1 MTEQRQVGVHL
12 PEATAHPA
20 TMRPVLS
27 AGRGAPFTTPGSQF
41 EYQEPLCLPGKHI
54 TKLVSLGETCHL
66 RGDLLLDEG
75 S

>member
-1 MTEQRQVGVHL
+1 MDDKAEAGVHL

-20 TMRPVLS
+20 TMCPALS

-54 TKLVSLGETCHL
+54 TKLVSLGETSHL